1 MYGIEE
7 KRMDLLRA
15 SFDHYSFESYK
26 LWAIDK
32 MGELI
37 QQMSRLRTP
46 RKDKEELI
54 RTALMVEDAIC
65 LLWML
70 LDNEKELIHEI
81 KEDVYCEFEK
91 MLKEAHCE
99 IAADRTHELPAVSK
113 SPTPM
118 SHTRV

>member
-1 MYGIEE
+1 MNHMKE
-7 KRMDLLRA
+7 KRMELLNA
-15 SFDHYSFESYK
+15 AFNHYSFESYK

-32 MGELI
+32 IGELV
-37 QQMSRLRTP
+37 QQMARLKTP

-54 RTALMVEDAIC
+54 RTALMVEDALC

-70 LDNEKELIHEI
+70 LEHDKELIHEI
-81 KEDVYCEFEK
+81 KEDIYCEFEK

-99 IAADRTHELPAVSK
+99 VLADRHHELPIETK

>member
-1 MYGIEE
+1 MEYIDE
-7 KRMDLLRA
+7 KRMDLLKA
-15 SFDHYSFESYK
+15 SFNHYSFESYK

-32 MGELI
+32 IAELV
-37 QQMSRLRTP
+37 QQMARLRTP

-99 IAADRTHELPAVSK
+99 VVADRHHELPVSPK
-113 SPTPM
+113 SPNPM
-118 SHTRV
+118 SSTRV

>member
-1 MYGIEE
+1 MHHIEE
-7 KRMDLLRA
+7 KRKELLLA
-15 SFDHYSFESYK
+15 AFDHYSFDSYK

-32 MGELI
+32 IGELV
-37 QQMSRLRTP
+37 QQMARLRTP

-70 LDNEKELIHEI
+70 LDDDKELIHEI

-91 MLKEAHCE
+91 MLREAHCE
-99 IAADRTHELPAVSK
+99 VVADRHHELPVTAK
-113 SPTPM
+113 SENPM
-118 SHTRV
+118 SQTRV

>member
-1 MYGIEE
+1 MHYMEE
-7 KRMDLLRA
+7 KRKELLLA
-15 SFDHYSFESYK
+15 AFDHYSFESYK

-32 MGELI
+32 IGELV
-37 QQMSRLRTP
+37 QQMARLRTP

-70 LDNEKELIHEI
+70 LDDDKELVHEI

-99 IAADRTHELPAVSK
+99 VVADKHHELPISPK
-113 SPTPM
+113 SPSPM
-118 SHTRV
+118 SQARV